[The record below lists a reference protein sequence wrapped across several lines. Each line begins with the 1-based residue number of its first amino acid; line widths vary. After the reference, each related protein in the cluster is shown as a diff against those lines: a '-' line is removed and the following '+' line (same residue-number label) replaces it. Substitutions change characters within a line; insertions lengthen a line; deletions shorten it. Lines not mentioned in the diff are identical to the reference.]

1 MHTSAF
7 DELDLQLLHGLQ
19 IAPRVPW
26 AQAARILDTT
36 PVTLMNRWE
45 RLRAEGLAWIV
56 AHPSGQGDVLT
67 AFVDI
72 DLAPGRHAQAVA
84 ALVRDPRVLSV
95 EQSARGRDLMITVM
109 ARDLASLSRFLLD
122 DLPAVPGVQRQ
133 RTSLALQI
141 HRQGRDWRLQSL
153 DQAQRDGFE
162 SARRQ
167 STAPAGPLPRD
178 PQPIVDLLAADGRAG
193 AAEIAR
199 SAGRNPATV
208 RRHLARVVGSGLLSF
223 RCEIAQDPTLWGMH
237 CTWLARVPE
246 ESKERTVAALA
257 TLPELRLCVSTSGE
271 TNLLVSVWARSP
283 SDLMRLERLV
293 GERMPWFSLVE
304 SVVMLRTPKRF
315 GWLVDDRGRATG
327 EVIPPLIIGDD
338 PDPA

>member
-1 MHTSAF
+1 MQTSAF

-26 AQAARILDTT
+26 AQAARILGTT

-45 RLRAEGLAWIV
+45 RLRGEGLAWVV
-56 AHPSGQGDVLT
+56 AHPSGQGEVLT

-72 DLAPGRHAQAVA
+72 DLAPGLNKEAVS
-84 ALVRDPRVLSV
+84 ALVRDPRALSI

-109 ARDLASLSRFLLD
+109 ARDLTSLSRFLLD
-122 DLPAVPGVQRQ
+122 DLPAVPGVQRT

-153 DQAQRDGFE
+153 DQHQREGFE
-162 SARRQ
+162 AARRQ

-178 PQPIVDLLAADGRAG
+178 RQPIVDLLAVDGRAG
-193 AAEIAR
+193 AADIAR
-199 SAGRNPATV
+199 SADRNPATM

-223 RCEIAQDPTLWGMH
+223 RCEIAQDPTLWGLH

-293 GERMPWFSLVE
+293 GDRMPWFSLVE

-315 GWLVDDRGRATG
+315 GWVVDDRGRATG
-327 EVIPPLIIGDD
+327 EVIPPAVIGDE
-338 PDPA
+338 PSAP